1 MKQALFAVIWLF
13 AGNMVA
19 QNRSI
24 VFEQAGVDASL
35 GKAKVENKLVFIDCY
50 TSWCGPCKEMS
61 KRVFTKDTVADFFNA
76 RFVNMKIDMEKGEG
90 PALAKEFY
98 VEAFPTYLLLNS
110 ERKVVYRFVGAMSAD
125 TFLAKISK
133 GMDPKNLVA
142 VLNERYAAGDRSKEL
157 LREYIQV
164 KIEGMEISVGKK
176 MANEYFDMLSPS
188 EKTLPGNWFLFGENR
203 YSMYLSNI
211 RSRTFSYLADHW
223 HDFVKQN
230 GKEAVEN
237 KLTTMYRKITEYSLR
252 GWYFKGDDKKPI
264 PYDKKEFE
272 QYKKQ
277 IKNTKLTDKD
287 QLLTLMDISMAAGEK
302 DTALIT
308 GLMAKHIGNMSGEN
322 QKVAF
327 AYFSMFPASKVRN
340 NPHIGQII
348 DAIIKTNRSGN
359 LVHFAKSLK

>member
-1 MKQALFAVIWLF
+1 MKQAFLAAILLF

-24 VFEQAGVDASL
+24 TFEQAGIEASL
-35 GKAKVENKLVFIDCY
+35 GKAKNENKLVFIDCY

-61 KRVFTKDTVADFFNA
+61 KFVFTKDTVADFFNA

-90 PALAKEFY
+90 PALAKEFH

-110 ERKVVYRFVGAMSAD
+110 ERKVVYRFVGAMPAD
-125 TFLAKISK
+125 TFLAKVSM
-133 GMDPKNLVA
+133 GMDPKNRVA

-157 LREYIQV
+157 LREYIPV

-176 MANEYFDMLSPS
+176 MANEYFDMLTPK
-188 EKTLPGNWFLFGENR
+188 EKTLPENWFLFGENR
-203 YSMYLSNI
+203 YSLYLSNI
-211 RSRTFSYLADHW
+211 HSRTFSYLADHW
-223 HDFVKQN
+223 QDFVTLN

-237 KLTTMYRKITEYSLR
+237 KLTHTYQKISEYCLR
-252 GWYFKGDDKKPI
+252 GWYFKGDDKKPV

-277 IKNTKLTDKD
+277 IKNTKLADKD

-302 DTALIT
+302 DTTRLT
-308 GLMAKHIGNMSGEN
+308 GLLVKHIGNMSGEN

-327 AYFSMFPASKVRN
+327 GYFSMFPASVLRN
-340 NPHIGQII
+340 NPQIGQII
-348 DAIIKTNRSGN
+348 DIIIQTNRNVN
-359 LVHFAKSLK
+359 LVHFARSLK